1 MLVSG
6 SLSTSTAIFL
16 GKILDLPVKQVGD
29 NSNRRKMSRWG
40 ISTFRLGLQ
49 KWGRLGVGVLVTPTR
64 ECHLV
69 NKPVPRRAN
78 SVRC

>member
-1 MLVSG
+1 MLV

-29 NSNRRKMSRWG
+29 SYRRKIPRWE

-69 NKPVPRRAN
+69 NKPVPGRAN
-78 SVRC
+78 LVQC